1 MYSFVIFFQGL
12 MTDLQNIYQNLANDE
27 SDDAD
32 ADADADA
39 YVVVVTNVTCN
50 SNSTNKMKR

>member
-1 MYSFVIFFQGL
+1 MCSFVIFFQGL

-32 ADADADA
+32 A

-50 SNSTNKMKR
+50 STNQMKR